1 MPSRQVAH
9 NLAQL
14 ILAQEA
20 QHRQPIVSLRDALLQ
35 LRLLDQPRLNA
46 LAMESPDLLRS
57 SSSERVQRLL
67 LTEDEL
73 HRALACVA
81 GSAGIHIESN
91 PGEALTVIR
100 FRRDGDLA
108 PCLRLPAKLRAP
120 LVSRIKIMARLDIA
134 ERRRPQDG
142 KIDFS
147 EFGGKALELRVAIMP
162 TQAGFSERTFGLVL
176 AAGPT
181 GSGKTTTLHAM
192 LAEVN
197 SAACTIWTAGG
208 PDRDH
213 PARPPG
219 ALHTAHQQS
228 QRRRGAP
235 AQGRGC
241 GSLHRPPHPHQHP
254 ARGWLRSL
262 WRQGRQG
269 AAGRLRDPAEQPRH
283 QAADPEPR
291 SAIRDF

>member
-147 EFGGKALELRVAIMP
+147 EFGGKPLSCAWRSCPPKPVFQRAP
-162 TQAGFSERTFGLVL
+162 
-176 AAGPT
+176 
-181 GSGKTTTLHAM
+181 
-192 LAEVN
+192 
-197 SAACTIWTAGG
+197 SAWCWPPA
-208 PDRDH
+208 PPVR
-213 PARPPG
+213 ARPP
-219 ALHTAHQQS
+219 
-228 QRRRGAP
+228 RCMP
-235 AQGRGC
+235 C
-241 GSLHRPPHPHQHP
+241 
-254 ARGWLRSL
+254 W
-262 WRQGRQG
+262 
-269 AAGRLRDPAEQPRH
+269 PR
-283 QAADPEPR
+283 
-291 SAIRDF
+291 

>member
-1 MPSRQVAH
+1 MAYAQAVSSAAPETLGMPSRQVAH

-57 SSSERVQRLL
+57 RSSERVQRLL

-108 PCLRLPAKLRAP
+108 PCLRLPVKLRAP
-120 LVSRIKIMARLDIA
+120 LVSRIKIMARLESRSWRGSTSPNAAD
-134 ERRRPQDG
+134 RRTA
-142 KIDFS
+142 KSIS
-147 EFGGKALELRVAIMP
+147 L
-162 TQAGFSERTFGLVL
+162 SL
-176 AAGPT
+176 AASP
-181 GSGKTTTLHAM
+181 
-192 LAEVN
+192 
-197 SAACTIWTAGG
+197 
-208 PDRDH
+208 
-213 PARPPG
+213 
-219 ALHTAHQQS
+219 
-228 QRRRGAP
+228 
-235 AQGRGC
+235 
-241 GSLHRPPHPHQHP
+241 
-254 ARGWLRSL
+254 
-262 WRQGRQG
+262 
-269 AAGRLRDPAEQPRH
+269 
-283 QAADPEPR
+283 
-291 SAIRDF
+291 